1 MILIKLFEAKVKH
14 TLDFIVRTLGNIID
28 HGNMLL

>member
-1 MILIKLFEAKVKH
+1 MILFEAKVKH
-14 TLDFIVRTLGNIID
+14 TLDFVVRTLGNIDD